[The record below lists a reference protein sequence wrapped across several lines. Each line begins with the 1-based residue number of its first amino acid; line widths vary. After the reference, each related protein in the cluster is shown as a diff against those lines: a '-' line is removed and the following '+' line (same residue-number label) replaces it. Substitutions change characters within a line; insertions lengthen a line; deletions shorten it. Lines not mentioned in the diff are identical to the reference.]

1 MFHPESVTNFSNC
14 AIFLSLA
21 FIIVGSS
28 IMVITRREIV
38 HSALFLI
45 LTFFG
50 IAGIYV
56 QLKAQ
61 FLAAVQ
67 ILVYAGGIMVLYLF
81 VILLVNQRVVEKSR
95 HSRSF
100 RRIATLVGMVL
111 LLEFILIFVGAVYSE
126 RINTKLNEPLGFGNT
141 EFIGSVLYTKF
152 LFPFELASVVLLAA
166 MIGAIALSKRKI

>member
-1 MFHPESVTNFSNC
+1 MFHPDNLVNFPNY

-50 IAGIYV
+50 VAGIYV

-67 ILVYAGGIMVLYLF
+67 VLVYAGGIMVLYLF

-95 HSRSF
+95 HSESF
-100 RRIATLVGMVL
+100 KRIATLVGLVL
-111 LLEFILIFVGAVYSE
+111 LLEFILIFAGAVYSKE
-126 RINTKLNEPLGFGNT
+126 VNIN
-141 EFIGSVLYTKF
+141 
-152 LFPFELASVVLLAA
+152 
-166 MIGAIALSKRKI
+166 SKSR